1 MRSLSFTVRARA
13 AAAAISVP
21 APAPA
26 AVADRHGGTLGTT
39 PSTPAPGAR
48 RRSTAAE

>member
-1 MRSLSFTVRARA
+1 MRSLSFTVRATTA
-13 AAAAISVP
+13 VAAISV
-21 APAPA
+21 PAPA
-26 AVADRHGGTLGTT
+26 AVADRHGATLGTT